1 MGSGDDPRRAGSGRC
16 GVSDSLFG
24 GVSRDAQ
31 DEAIVGAYEAV
42 GVTLDALPYTDAFE
56 TLLHQVQRT
65 DAQAEHRA
73 VFHRLHNLRKA
84 GKLPRMGRASSTA
97 PVIDYE
103 HEQLLIALVAGEVG
117 SLGQRDQ
124 LPYTEGFDRVAGE
137 FARQTGL
144 NLSRHD
150 LWRVIAKLAK

>member
-1 MGSGDDPRRAGSGRC
+1 M
-16 GVSDSLFG
+16 SDSLFG
-24 GVSRDAQ
+24 EVSRDAQ
-31 DEAIVGAYEAV
+31 DQTIVDAYEAV
-42 GVTLDALPYTDAFE
+42 GTTLDALPYTDAFE
-56 TLLHQVQRT
+56 KLMARVKLT
-65 DAQAEHRA
+65 DAEAEHRA

-84 GKLPRMGRASSTA
+84 GKLPRMGRAGSSP
-97 PVIDYE
+97 PVLDYE
-103 HEQLLIALVAGEVG
+103 HEQLLIGLVAGEAG

-124 LPYTEGFDRVAGE
+124 LPYTEGFDRVAGT

>member
-1 MGSGDDPRRAGSGRC
+1 M
-16 GVSDSLFG
+16 SDSLFDDDI
-24 GVSRDAQ
+24 SKTKRDQ
-31 DEAIVGAYEAV
+31 DLVNAYEIL

-56 TLLHQVQRT
+56 KLMARVKLT
-65 DAQAEHRA
+65 DAEAEHRA

-84 GKLPRMGRASSTA
+84 GKLPRMGRADSSP
-97 PVIDYE
+97 PVLDYE
-103 HEQLLIALVAGEVG
+103 HEQLLIGLVAGEVG

-124 LPYTEGFDRVAGE
+124 LPYTEGFDRVAGA

-144 NLSRHD
+144 NLTRHD

>member
-1 MGSGDDPRRAGSGRC
+1 MSE
-16 GVSDSLFG
+16 SLFG
-24 GVSRDAQ
+24 GISRDAQ
-31 DEAIVGAYEAV
+31 DESIVAAYEAV

-56 TLLHQVQRT
+56 KLMAAVQRT
-65 DAQAEHRA
+65 DADAEHRA

-84 GKLPRMGRASSTA
+84 GKLPRMGRASTSP
-97 PVIDYE
+97 PVLDYE
-103 HEQLLIALVAGEVG
+103 HEQLLIAFVAGEVG

-144 NLSRHD
+144 NLSPHD

>member
-1 MGSGDDPRRAGSGRC
+1 
-16 GVSDSLFG
+16 VSESLFG
-24 GVSRDAQ
+24 GISRDAQ
-31 DEAIVGAYEAV
+31 DEAIVRAYEAV
-42 GVTLDALPYTDAFE
+42 GMTLDALPYTEAFE
-56 TLLHQVQRT
+56 KLMTAVRRKDP
-65 DAQAEHRA
+65 DAAHRA

-84 GKLPRMGRASSTA
+84 GKLPRMGRASSSP

-103 HEQLLIALVAGEVG
+103 HEQLLVSLVASEVG

-144 NLSRHD
+144 NLSPHD

>member
-1 MGSGDDPRRAGSGRC
+1 MSE
-16 GVSDSLFG
+16 SLFG
-24 GVSRDAQ
+24 GISRDAQ
-31 DEAIVGAYEAV
+31 DEAIVGAYEQV
-42 GVTLDALPYTDAFE
+42 GTTLDALPYTEAFE
-56 TLLHQVQRT
+56 KLMAAVKRT
-65 DAQAEHRA
+65 DPDAKHRA

-84 GKLPRMGRASSTA
+84 GKLPRMGRASSSL

-103 HEQLLIALVAGEVG
+103 HEQLLVSLVAGEVG

-144 NLSRHD
+144 NLSPHD